1 MAHAPFVWQE
11 HEYVFQEKTNDWYW
25 AVGIIAISITVISM
39 IFGNTLFALLI
50 LFGIITLTIFA
61 SKPPRL
67 IKFEINK
74 SGIIIERS
82 FFPYATLDTF
92 WVEDNTHVDRPSKL
106 FIKSNKVFAPM
117 IAIPLGTMDPQDV
130 RDFLMNHILEE
141 HHIET
146 LSEKAL
152 EYLGF

>member
-1 MAHAPFVWQE
+1 MAHTPFIWEE

-25 AVGIIAISITVISM
+25 AVGIIAISITVISI

-61 SKPPRL
+61 SKKPRL
-67 IKFEINK
+67 VRFEINK
-74 SGIIIERS
+74 SGIIIEKS
-82 FFPYATLDTF
+82 LFPYGTLDTF
-92 WVEDNTHVDRPSKL
+92 WVEDNTHTGRPSKL
-106 FIKSNKVFAPM
+106 FIKSSKVFAPI
-117 IAIPLGTMDPQDV
+117 IAIPLGEMNPEEI
-130 RDFLMNHILEE
+130 RDFLLDHVIEE

-146 LSEKAL
+146 FSEKLL